1 MGIKVFSAV
10 CSALLITAPVQS
22 ACWSNGHVQ
31 DARLRD
37 LQTYLMVETLRCQMI
52 GFDLTPEY
60 NRFLRSNRSVI
71 GRTNDHLKAY
81 FISASGPVFGQQA
94 YDRFTTTLANAYGA
108 SRTNSDTCDNARS
121 AASEAAL
128 MDNDSEGLLMIAERQ
143 GLSPN
148 LPGGQCNQASL
159 AEARR

>member
-1 MGIKVFSAV
+1 MGGKVFSAA
-10 CSALLITAPVQS
+10 CAALLITAPVQS
-22 ACWSNGHVQ
+22 ACWSSDHVQ
-31 DARLRD
+31 DARLRN
-37 LQTYLMVETLRCQMI
+37 LQTYLMVETLRCQII

-81 FISASGPVFGQQA
+81 FISANGPVFGQQA

-108 SRTNSDTCDNARS
+108 SRTNSETCADARS

-143 GLSPN
+143 GLAPN
-148 LPGGQCNQASL
+148 LPGGQCSQASL